1 MTEPLWVP
9 KFILKYR
16 IFTKTKPTMLRAVV
30 IDDIE
35 SIRKENINLIKSC
48 CPEISVVGEAD
59 SVAMGIELIKQSSPD
74 LVFLDVEMPDGTGFD
89 LLQKLSPIPF
99 KVIFIT
105 GYEDFAIRAF
115 RFSAIDYLLKPLDG
129 IELREAVKK
138 AEDSLAKEVFDLK
151 LQNLFSN
158 LERPKD
164 LQKLLLKTTD
174 KIYSVNIK
182 DIVCCESDKNYTTFH
197 FANTQKLIV
206 STSLKEYEALLGPHN
221 FFRTHKS
228 HLINMAYFD
237 HFIKSDGGNKI
248 VMKDKTVIPLSVRKK
263 EEFLILLENL

>member
-1 MTEPLWVP
+1 
-9 KFILKYR
+9 
-16 IFTKTKPTMLRAVV
+16 MLRAVV

-35 SIRKENINLIKSC
+35 SIRKENISIIKSGF
-48 CPEISVVGEAD
+48 PEIAIVGQAD
-59 SVAMGIELIKQSSPD
+59 SVASGIKVIRELSPD

-115 RFSAIDYLLKPLDG
+115 RFSAIDYLLKPLDPK
-129 IELREAVKK
+129 ELKEAVKK
-138 AEDSLAKEVFDLK
+138 AQDSLTKEVFDVK
-151 LQNLFSN
+151 LHNLFAN

-164 LQKLLLKTTD
+164 LQKLVLKTAD
-174 KIYSVNIK
+174 KIYSVNIQ
-182 DIVCCESDKNYTTFH
+182 DIINCEADKNYTTFQ
-197 FANTQKLIV
+197 FINAPKLIV
-206 STSLKEYEALLGPHN
+206 SSTLKEYETLLRPYN

-237 HFIKSDGGNKI
+237 HFVKADGGNTI
-248 VMKDKTVIPLSVRKK
+248 VMKNKTVIPLSIRKK
-263 EEFLILLENL
+263 EEFLISLESL